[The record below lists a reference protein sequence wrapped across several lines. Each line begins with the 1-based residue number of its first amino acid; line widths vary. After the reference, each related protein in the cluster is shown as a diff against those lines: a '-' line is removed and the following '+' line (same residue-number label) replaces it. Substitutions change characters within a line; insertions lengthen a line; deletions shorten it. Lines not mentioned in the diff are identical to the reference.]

1 MSQGALLGCAA
12 LVAAVCL
19 LAGIAALREVDRER
33 RIRRRLGAFGPD
45 RQVTR
50 VEPGRLLLG
59 AVAGFGSVVARSGL
73 LPAKTRA
80 ELEQS
85 LQSAGLRGRNG
96 LGLFLGSKLLL
107 FVGAPLLAI
116 GLLNGTGIA
125 PALSRIIVLGAAV
138 AGLLLP
144 DTILRRSRRNY
155 LDRLEGGVPDALDML
170 VICAQAGLSLEP
182 ALERVAREIGH
193 AHVEMARELEQT
205 IDELRLAVDARGALL
220 ALGERTRLDS
230 LRRVTSTLA
239 QTLQYGTPLTEAL
252 RSLSAEMRQLSLTRF
267 EERAARLPVLLTLPM
282 ILFIFPCVFIVIGG
296 PAVLHIMKAFSH

>member
-1 MSQGALLGCAA
+1 VNQDVLLAIVALLAIASLAA
-12 LVAAVCL
+12 GFAL
-19 LAGIAALREVDRER
+19 LRNARRER
-33 RIRRRLGAFGPD
+33 RIRRRLGAFGPS
-45 RQVTR
+45 RQQANVA
-50 VEPGRLLLG
+50 PGHLLLTVVS
-59 AVAGFGSVVARSGL
+59 AFGTVVARSGL
-73 LPAKTRA
+73 LPARTRA

-85 LQSAGLRGRNG
+85 LSSAGLHGRNG
-96 LGLFLGSKLLL
+96 LGLFLGSKVLL
-107 FVGAPLLAI
+107 FVGSPLVAV
-116 GLLNGTGIA
+116 
-125 PALSRIIVLGAAV
+125 ALVHEMDLSASISRLVVLGAAV

-144 DTILRRSRRNY
+144 DTILRRNRRGY
-155 LDRLEGGVPDALDML
+155 IERLERGVPDALDML

-182 ALERVAREIGH
+182 AIERVAREIAH
-193 AHVEMARELEQT
+193 AHTEMSRELEQT

-220 ALGERTRLDS
+220 ALGERTGLDS

-296 PAVLHIMKAFSH
+296 PAVLHLMKAFSH